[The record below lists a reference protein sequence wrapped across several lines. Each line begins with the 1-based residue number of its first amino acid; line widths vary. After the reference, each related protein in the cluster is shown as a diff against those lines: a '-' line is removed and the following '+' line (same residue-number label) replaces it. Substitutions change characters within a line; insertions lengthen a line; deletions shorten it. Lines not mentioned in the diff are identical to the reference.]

1 MANTSGR
8 YCDCTFI
15 LKNIVDTWHLEAKQ
29 ESDDLFF
36 YIDEVNS
43 IKKGEKCYVIGR
55 KGMGKTAISE
65 HLYKQKEENVFSER
79 LSFKN
84 FPFNLLYS
92 LENNIYTAPNQYITI
107 WKYLIYNAICKM
119 MAKNNALDPSL
130 LDALNKVYSSQP
142 IKALNKLVPK
152 WTASGFGAEILG
164 CGANVEG
171 LHKNADA
178 ITWTEKADIF
188 EDIIEQYA
196 DDSYYYILIDELDE
210 DYRDFESESQ
220 RKTYIYLLTSLFKA
234 VQDIRA
240 YFKDSDTRIRPVVFL
255 RSDIYAFLKDSDKNK
270 WSEYILNLIWTPEKL
285 RDMVCYR
292 LSVSSGGRYTREMIW
307 SKVFPHRY
315 VIMGHQGHN
324 RMATFDYITRSTHWR
339 PRDYI
344 HYITQCSKLALYK
357 GNENIISP
365 IVKEADKEF
374 SEYLKGEIIDEI
386 FAVLPNINQIL
397 SILSQ
402 IRKQTFSPVEFVQ
415 AYVTTYSASEEE
427 AQRILLQLFEH
438 GIIGNQ
444 PSMKGQQIFKY
455 QYPNALFNFNENII
469 IHRGLYKALQIF

>member
-1 MANTSGR
+1 MANISRR

-29 ESDDLFF
+29 ESEDLFF

-43 IKKGEKCYVIGR
+43 IIKGEKCYVIGR

-65 HLYKQKEENVFSER
+65 HLYNQKADNIFSER

-92 LENNIYTAPNQYITI
+92 LENNIYSSPNQYITI

-119 MAKNNALDPSL
+119 MARNNALDANL

-164 CGANVEG
+164 CGVNIEG
-171 LHKNADA
+171 IRKNTDT
-178 ITWTEKADIF
+178 ISWTEKADIF

-210 DYRDFESESQ
+210 DYRDFESEAQ

-240 YFKDSDTRIRPVVFL
+240 YFKDSNTRIRPVVFL
-255 RSDIYAFLKDSDKNK
+255 RSDIYEFLKHSDKN
-270 WSEYILNLIWTPEKL
+270 
-285 RDMVCYR
+285 
-292 LSVSSGGRYTREMIW
+292 
-307 SKVFPHRY
+307 
-315 VIMGHQGHN
+315 
-324 RMATFDYITRSTHWR
+324 
-339 PRDYI
+339 
-344 HYITQCSKLALYK
+344 
-357 GNENIISP
+357 
-365 IVKEADKEF
+365 
-374 SEYLKGEIIDEI
+374 
-386 FAVLPNINQIL
+386 
-397 SILSQ
+397 
-402 IRKQTFSPVEFVQ
+402 
-415 AYVTTYSASEEE
+415 
-427 AQRILLQLFEH
+427 
-438 GIIGNQ
+438 
-444 PSMKGQQIFKY
+444 
-455 QYPNALFNFNENII
+455 
-469 IHRGLYKALQIF
+469 